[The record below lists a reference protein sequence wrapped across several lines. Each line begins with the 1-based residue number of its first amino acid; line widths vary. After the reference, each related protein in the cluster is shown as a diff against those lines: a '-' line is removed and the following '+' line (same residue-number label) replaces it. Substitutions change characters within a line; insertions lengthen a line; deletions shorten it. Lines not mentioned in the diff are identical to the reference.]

1 MSVLLAFQIGFDR
14 HMGTSVQL
22 TVVILFVAGY
32 VIARHADVGVR
43 AVIAPSEAPWLG
55 FVVLPY
61 QRTLVAAILS
71 FLREVSLII
80 FTSVTVVVVTA

>member
-32 VIARHADVGVR
+32 VIARHADMGVR
-43 AVIAPSEAPWLG
+43 AITP
-55 FVVLPY
+55 
-61 QRTLVAAILS
+61 R
-71 FLREVSLII
+71 
-80 FTSVTVVVVTA
+80 

>member
-43 AVIAPSEAPWLG
+43 AVIAPSEAPWLR
-55 FVVLPY
+55 FCRPPIPTDAS
-61 QRTLVAAILS
+61 RS
-71 FLREVSLII
+71 N
-80 FTSVTVVVVTA
+80 SVIPS